1 MKKGIKICLIVIGV
15 IIVLGLIF
23 FTIDYNRAKNNEKP
37 IFCFNVATY
46 RDGGTI
52 EYMGLG
58 YKVIDFHTLSGYD
71 EVKIGSWF
79 MQYEDFEEEYSKFD
93 DDMRE
98 AQVNIKGYN
107 GIQDIIITGEDALT
121 IKSILEELNYNEE
134 TCDGLYSYSITLE
147 NGQEYMVK
155 RDCNAIEKGKKQAT
169 ISDESLKIIEDI
181 VNNKINEKQKNTKIP
196 QEYPMEQAIN
206 DGCVVL
212 SDQIYNEAK
221 LDSFV
226 ENTKIDSKDRKS
238 DFIRIVQYTIEGDAI
253 ITDLEFKADV
263 GYIVTKDNTR
273 DAFGADTK
281 VVTNDDIP
289 AKFYTIE
296 LKENEYSVD
305 IVLQLASEID
315 YDSDVEPYK
324 PITVTNYT
332 LN

>member
-23 FTIDYNRAKNNEKP
+23 FAVDYNRAKNNEKP

-58 YKVIDFHTLSGYD
+58 YKVIDFHSLSGYD

-93 DDMRE
+93 NE
-98 AQVNIKGYN
+98 F
-107 GIQDIIITGEDALT
+107 
-121 IKSILEELNYNEE
+121 EE
-134 TCDGLYSYSITLE
+134 THTSIKD
-147 NGQEYMVK
+147 V
-155 RDCNAIEKGKKQAT
+155 
-169 ISDESLKIIEDI
+169 
-181 VNNKINEKQKNTKIP
+181 P

-212 SDQIYNEAK
+212 SDQIYNEDK

-238 DFIRIVQYTIEGDAI
+238 DFIRIIQYTNEGDAI
-253 ITDLEFKADV
+253 ITDLEYKADV
-263 GYIVTKDNTR
+263 GYIATKDNTR
-273 DAFGADTK
+273 DAFGADTT

-305 IVLQLASEID
+305 IVLQLTSEIEN
-315 YDSDVEPYK
+315 DSDVEPYK